1 MKRIMILGAGV
12 MQLPAFEAAR
22 RCGWESIAVDG
33 NPRAPGVELADHFR
47 EIDLKD
53 TDGILAAAERE
64 AAGSGL
70 HGVFTVGTDFSYP
83 VAVVAHRLGLTG
95 TSPES
100 AERASDKV
108 LMRRSL
114 ARAGVPIPGFLEV
127 VAESAADAGGGGAGL
142 GGAGGGRAGEGA
154 GISPV
159 EAPGAVRDGALLPAV
174 VKPVDNM
181 GARGVRRVD
190 ELAELEDALRDA
202 LSHSRSGRA
211 IVEELI
217 PGREYSIDALV
228 VGDQVHVT
236 GLAERHVFFPP
247 YFIEL
252 GHTLPAVLE
261 DAHRR
266 ELEETFRGAVQALGI
281 RNCAAKGDVFLGPSG
296 AVIGEI
302 AARLSGGYMSGWT
315 FPGATGLA
323 LVEEGMRLALGEAPR
338 NLEPRRRWTSAERA
352 AVSIPGR
359 ARRLHGL
366 SHARSVEGVSELF
379 IRVSPGD
386 EVRMPR
392 NNTEK
397 IANVI
402 ATRDRDPDARRAAE
416 KAVSRLLLE
425 LEPCQESTARY
436 LLSDTRLFP
445 DFFDI
450 PDLGG
455 ERGLPQPP
463 TAPRTRLLELP
474 ARQGFVNAAGRDW
487 NYRSLQESLQMLQ
500 ELRGLQLEAPQDG
513 KLSPW
518 SRLLWQVLRV
528 GGVQG
533 VLFTIDSVEADP
545 DCVAAWL
552 RRGEE
557 GR

>member
-1 MKRIMILGAGV
+1 VKRIMILGAGV

-22 RCGWESIAVDG
+22 RRGWESIAVDG

-53 TDGILAAAERE
+53 TEGILAAAEEE
-64 AAGSGL
+64 AAGAGL

-83 VAVVAHRLGLTG
+83 VAVVAKRLGLTG

-114 ARAGVPIPGFLEV
+114 ARAGVPVPGFLEI
-127 VAESAADAGGGGAGL
+127 VAEAAANGGAGD
-142 GGAGGGRAGEGA
+142 GRR
-154 GISPV
+154 
-159 EAPGAVRDGALLPAV
+159 VRDGATLTPRQAPEAVRNRAFLPAV

-190 ELAELEDALRDA
+190 DAAELEQAIRDA
-202 LSHSRSGRA
+202 LAHSRSGRA

-228 VGDQVHVT
+228 LGDQVHVT
-236 GLAERHVFFPP
+236 GVAERHVYFPP

-252 GHTLPAVLE
+252 GHTLPALLE
-261 DAHRR
+261 DADRQ
-266 ELEETFRGAVQALGI
+266 ELEDTFRRAVHALGI

-296 AVIGEI
+296 AVIGEL

-323 LVEEGMRLALGEAPR
+323 LVEEGMRLALGEAPGD
-338 NLEPRRRWTSAERA
+338 LQPRRRRTSAERA

-359 ARRLHGL
+359 ARRLHGVAR
-366 SHARSVEGVSELF
+366 ARSVEGVSELF

-386 EVRMPR
+386 HVQMPR

-397 IANVI
+397 IANII

-416 KAVSRLLLE
+416 DAVSRLLLE
-425 LEPCQESTARY
+425 LEPCRESTASY
-436 LLSDTRLFP
+436 LLTNARLFP
-445 DFFDI
+445 DFFDL
-450 PDLGG
+450 PEVRG
-455 ERGLPQPP
+455 ERGLSRPP
-463 TAPRTRLLELP
+463 EAPSTRLLELP
-474 ARQGFVNAAGRDW
+474 ARQDVADNGRRDW
-487 NYRSLQESLQMLQ
+487 NYRSIQESLRLLQ
-500 ELRGLQLEAPQDG
+500 ELRGLRLEAREEG
-513 KLSPW
+513 ELSPW
-518 SRLLWQVLRV
+518 SRLLWHVLRV

-533 VLFTIDSVEADP
+533 ALFMIDSAEADP
-545 DCVAAWL
+545 ERVADWL
-552 RRGEE
+552 KRAEE
-557 GR
+557 GSASWSGE